1 MQFTPPACA
10 GSLSPRPYQPLHL
23 PGQPPVS
30 CRGGAH
36 PRPAP
41 VRAPAKARARP
52 SSLASHP
59 LQSSFT
65 KLSDFL
71 SPKWVSWG
79 EKARASRFPHLPRG
93 SRAWCPPRIC
103 DSINFSPRPADERRG
118 VGEGGRVRGGEAA
131 RRGVGWGRVRAV
143 KRRSEVSTPGFTLF
157 QIRSKEKERGKNFS
171 SAFLHRSSRLP
182 PPLAVVTGFS
192 PLAPSYPI

>member
-93 SRAWCPPRIC
+93 IEGLVPTQNLRQHQFLSATSGRAERGG
-103 DSINFSPRPADERRG
+103 RRG
-118 VGEGGRVRGGEAA
+118 TGQGRQGGAA
-131 RRGVGWGRVRAV
+131 RSGVG
-143 KRRSEVSTPGFTLF
+143 
-157 QIRSKEKERGKNFS
+157 
-171 SAFLHRSSRLP
+171 
-182 PPLAVVTGFS
+182 
-192 PLAPSYPI
+192 